1 MLLTEESSRDKA
13 ASSGPEN
20 TGSRRLAGAVQQS
33 GMEGDYAQTSQNS
46 GGAESFLLRRLAPRP
61 MTPGRN
67 TRNVWDFT
75 VLRAYLHLGST
86 RYPRLWTMSSRN
98 IFTEIDEI
106 FRRLICGYYEWER
119 RTIPRATLATPSIG
133 AVWTNAFLEMEGEQ
147 TCYLKTLTLVRHRGP
162 TTRII
167 MMQVSSRKAKKVQN
181 KKLQQWTTT
190 VT

>member
-106 FRRLICGYYEWER
+106 FCRLICGYYEWER
-119 RTIPRATLATPSIG
+119 RLEPYGQMLFSKWKVNRHVTLKPLPLLDIE
-133 AVWTNAFLEMEGEQ
+133 VQ
-147 TCYLKTLTLVRHRGP
+147 QRG
-162 TTRII
+162 
-167 MMQVSSRKAKKVQN
+167 
-181 KKLQQWTTT
+181 
-190 VT
+190 

>member
-20 TGSRRLAGAVQQS
+20 QGSRRLAGAVQQS

-106 FRRLICGYYEWER
+106 FCRLICGYYEWER
-119 RTIPRATLATPSIG
+119 RTIPKLLWRLRRLEPYGQMLFSKWKVNRHVTLKPLPLLDIE
-133 AVWTNAFLEMEGEQ
+133 VQ
-147 TCYLKTLTLVRHRGP
+147 QRG
-162 TTRII
+162 
-167 MMQVSSRKAKKVQN
+167 
-181 KKLQQWTTT
+181 
-190 VT
+190 

>member
-1 MLLTEESSRDKA
+1 M
-13 ASSGPEN
+13 GPEN
-20 TGSRRLAGAVQQS
+20 TGSRRLADAVQQS
-33 GMEGDYAQTSQNS
+33 GMEGNYAQTSQNS

-119 RTIPRATLATPSIG
+119 RTIPRTTVATPSIG
-133 AVWTNAFLEMEGEQ
+133 TVRTNAFLEWKVNRHV
-147 TCYLKTLTLVRHRGP
+147 TLKPLPLLDIEVQQRG
-162 TTRII
+162 
-167 MMQVSSRKAKKVQN
+167 
-181 KKLQQWTTT
+181 
-190 VT
+190 

>member
-67 TRNVWDFT
+67 TRNVWEFT

-98 IFTEIDEI
+98 IFTEID
-106 FRRLICGYYEWER
+106 L
-119 RTIPRATLATPSIG
+119 PQA
-133 AVWTNAFLEMEGEQ
+133 
-147 TCYLKTLTLVRHRGP
+147 YL
-162 TTRII
+162 RILR
-167 MMQVSSRKAKKVQN
+167 MG
-181 KKLQQWTTT
+181 T
-190 VT
+190 

>member
-106 FRRLICGYYEWER
+106 FLRLICRYYEWER
-119 RTIPRATLATPSIG
+119 GTIPRTTVATPSIG
-133 AVWTNAFLEMEGEQ
+133 AVWTNAFLEWKVNRHV
-147 TCYLKTLTLVRHRGP
+147 TLKPLPLLDIEVQQRG
-162 TTRII
+162 
-167 MMQVSSRKAKKVQN
+167 
-181 KKLQQWTTT
+181 
-190 VT
+190 

>member
-1 MLLTEESSRDKA
+1 MLLTEESLRDKA
-13 ASSGPEN
+13 ASSGPKN
-20 TGSRRLAGAVQQS
+20 TGSRRLTGAVQQS

-119 RTIPRATLATPSIG
+119 RTIPRTTWRLGRLEPYGQMLFLKWKVNRHVTLKPLPLLDIE
-133 AVWTNAFLEMEGEQ
+133 VQ
-147 TCYLKTLTLVRHRGP
+147 QRG
-162 TTRII
+162 
-167 MMQVSSRKAKKVQN
+167 
-181 KKLQQWTTT
+181 
-190 VT
+190 

>member
-1 MLLTEESSRDKA
+1 MLLTEESLWDKT
-13 ASSGPEN
+13 ASSGPKN

-33 GMEGDYAQTSQNS
+33 GMEGDYAQTSQNF

-119 RTIPRATLATPSIG
+119 RTIPKLLWRLRRLEPYG
-133 AVWTNAFLEMEGEQ
+133 TNAFLEMEGEQ
-147 TCYLKTLTLVRHRGP
+147 TCYLKTLTLVRH
-162 TTRII
+162 
-167 MMQVSSRKAKKVQN
+167 
-181 KKLQQWTTT
+181 
-190 VT
+190 